1 MEVFVKVIAAIL
13 ITSILTLV
21 LSKKGADISLLLTI
35 TVCCIVMSMSV
46 SYIQPI
52 LDFAYHLIELG
63 GLDVSLLQVILK
75 TVGIGLISQIATLV
89 CVDSGNQSLGKAV
102 QIMTTAVILS
112 ISIPVLEQMLSLI
125 EVLLGEV

>member
-1 MEVFVKVIAAIL
+1 MDVFLKVVAAVL

-21 LSKKGADISLLLTI
+21 LSKQGADISLLLTI
-35 TVCCIVMSMSV
+35 AVCCIVMSVFV

-52 LDFAYHLIELG
+52 LNFAYHLIELG
-63 GLDVSLLQVILK
+63 GLDASLLSVILK
-75 TVGIGLISQIATLV
+75 SVGIGVISQIATLV

-112 ISIPVLEQMLSLI
+112 LSIPVLEQMLSLI
-125 EVLLGEV
+125 EAMLGEV

>member
-1 MEVFVKVIAAIL
+1 MEVFIKAIAAIL

-35 TVCCIVMSMSV
+35 TVCCIVMTMSV

-75 TVGIGLISQIATLV
+75 TVGIGLISQIATFV